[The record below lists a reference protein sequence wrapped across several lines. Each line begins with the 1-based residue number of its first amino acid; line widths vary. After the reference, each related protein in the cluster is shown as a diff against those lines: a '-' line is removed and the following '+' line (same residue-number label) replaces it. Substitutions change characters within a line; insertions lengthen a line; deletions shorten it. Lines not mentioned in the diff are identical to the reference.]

1 MRVVISG
8 SSGLIGGS
16 VVTALRSRGDE
27 VTALVRRPPAAGE
40 ARWDPDAGSIDT
52 GVLEAADAVVHLAG
66 AGIGDKRWTPA
77 RRREI
82 VSSRVQST
90 SLLARTLAELSRPPS
105 VLVSA
110 SAVGFYG
117 DRGDE
122 TLTEESAPGDGFL
135 AELCRAWEDATG
147 PATGAAIRVI
157 RLRSGVV
164 LSAHGGALARQL
176 PLFRLGVGGR
186 LGSGR
191 QWLSWISL
199 PDEVGAVL
207 RALDDPAMAGAVNA
221 TAPTP
226 VTNRDFTRAL
236 GRVLRRP
243 TVMAVPG
250 LALRIALGPDL
261 ASEMVLA
268 GQRVLPTKLTAA
280 GYVFDHPDID
290 TALGALLAPGA

>member
-1 MRVVISG
+1 M
-8 SSGLIGGS
+8 
-16 VVTALRSRGDE
+16 
-27 VTALVRRPPAAGE
+27 
-40 ARWDPDAGSIDT
+40 
-52 GVLEAADAVVHLAG
+52 
-66 AGIGDKRWTPA
+66 
-77 RRREI
+77 
-82 VSSRVQST
+82 
-90 SLLARTLAELSRPPS
+90 
-105 VLVSA
+105 
-110 SAVGFYG
+110 GFYG

-135 AELCRAWEDATG
+135 ADLCRAWEDATG
-147 PATGAAIRVI
+147 PAAGAGIRVV

-186 LGSGR
+186 LGTGR

-207 RALDDPAMAGAVNA
+207 RVLDDPAMAGAVNA
-221 TAPTP
+221 TAPAP

-250 LALRIALGPDL
+250 LALRVGLGHDL

-290 TALGALLAPGA
+290 TALGALVAPGA

>member
-1 MRVVISG
+1 MRVVITG
-8 SSGLIGGS
+8 ASGLIGAT
-16 VVTALRSRGDE
+16 VVTALRARGDD
-27 VTALVRRPPAAGE
+27 VTPLVRRPPGAGE
-40 ARWDPDAGSIDT
+40 ARWDPAAGSIDS
-52 GVLEAADAVVHLAG
+52 GALAGAAAVVHLAG
-66 AGIGDKRWTPA
+66 AGIGDKRWSAT
-77 RRREI
+77 RRQEI

-90 SLLARTLAELSRPPS
+90 ALLARSLAELDRPPS

-110 SAVGFYG
+110 SAVGVYG

-122 TLTEESAPGDGFL
+122 ELTEASGPGSGFL

-147 PATGAAIRVI
+147 RATQAGIRVV

-199 PDEVGAVL
+199 ADEVGAVL
-207 RALDDPAMAGAVNA
+207 HALDEPSLEGPVNA

-226 VTNRDFTRAL
+226 VTNRDFTAAL
-236 GRVLRRP
+236 GRALHRPAVL
-243 TVMAVPG
+243 AVPG
-250 LALRIALGPDL
+250 FALRVALGSDL

-268 GQRVLPTKLTAA
+268 GQRVLPAKLSAS
-280 GYVFDHPDID
+280 GYEFSHADID
-290 TALGALLAPGA
+290 TALAALLASGA